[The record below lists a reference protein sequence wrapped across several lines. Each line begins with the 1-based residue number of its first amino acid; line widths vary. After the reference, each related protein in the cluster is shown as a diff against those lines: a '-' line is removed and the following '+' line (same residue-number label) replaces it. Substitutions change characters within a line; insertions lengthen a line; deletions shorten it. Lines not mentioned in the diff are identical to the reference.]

1 MGLTGLRVLGLTL
14 IHLMVLN
21 GLLVAIAD
29 AQGGECGL
37 GVAAV
42 SSSGEGV
49 MGSLTV
55 KVKPGSGLIFVSV
68 NPAVEVDVQ
77 GAARIAVLAASIVG
91 GFNPLAY
98 DYYFMLDSPAIIVG
112 GPSAGAAMAL
122 AVLLAVKGLE
132 CGGDYVVTGMINPDT
147 TIGPVGGL
155 KEKLEAAAASGAKTF
170 IVPLGQSKY
179 TYYERVLV
187 RRGPFTFITVRPE
200 TVDLKSYG
208 RELGVTVVEVRSLS
222 DLYSMVTGERI
233 AYANGS
239 LGDISG
245 LREVAARVLGEAE
258 SLLEALRGYNVRGG
272 IVEDAVSELN
282 SARDLLGR
290 GGSSYAILL
299 KGVRAASLA
308 QVAVWSVRGFD
319 VDVVY
324 ANVSRELEEFNTI
337 YESME
342 SSDLGVLEVK
352 GLAFLHAWRAGM
364 LLDTT
369 YSNIKGRGF
378 ATLEE
383 ALSIARSMW
392 EVRVAKLILAGVKPS
407 NVTVNVSSLRVVS
420 SYLVATAKGVIAYST
435 QVFSEANIGSPPDEA
450 IRMAVSASLTKDP
463 MAALL
468 LASRSMAIV
477 TSAIHSS
484 FTSGADTFDE
494 IARLALNLALKS
506 NSTLAQTLLRASLDL
521 RDYQLLTE
529 SILVSWATITMRG
542 PETPQIEEIPQPH
555 MITAPISKIGNGTQ
569 YSRVQRVLQTI
580 LEASIWTLAIATI
593 LLALLTITT
602 FIVYRKVR
610 GGTPT

>member
-29 AQGGECGL
+29 AQGGECSL

-98 DYYFMLDSPAIIVG
+98 DYYFMLDSPAITVG

-179 TYYERVLV
+179 TYYERVLA

-208 RELGVTVVEVRSLS
+208 RELGVAVVEVGSLS
-222 DLYSMVTGERI
+222 NLYSMVTGERI

-245 LREVAARVLGEAE
+245 LREVAARVVGEAE

-282 SARDLLGR
+282 SARDLLRR

-308 QVAVWSVRGFD
+308 QMAVWSVRGFD

-324 ANVSRELEEFNTI
+324 ANVSRELEEFNSI

-383 ALSIARSMW
+383 ALGIARSMW

-407 NVTVNVSSLRVVS
+407 NVTVNVNSLRVVS

-463 MAALL
+463 VAALL

-521 RDYQLLTE
+521 RDHQLLTE

-542 PETPQIEEIPQPH
+542 SEAPQRQEIPQPH
-555 MITAPISKIGNGTQ
+555 VITAPISKVGNGTQ

>member
-29 AQGGECGL
+29 ARGGECSL

-98 DYYFMLDSPAIIVG
+98 DYYFMLDSPAMIVG

-179 TYYERVLV
+179 THYERVLV

-208 RELGVTVVEVRSLS
+208 RELGVTVVEVGSLS

-245 LREVAARVLGEAE
+245 
-258 SLLEALRGYNVRGG
+258 
-272 IVEDAVSELN
+272 
-282 SARDLLGR
+282 
-290 GGSSYAILL
+290 
-299 KGVRAASLA
+299 
-308 QVAVWSVRGFD
+308 
-319 VDVVY
+319 
-324 ANVSRELEEFNTI
+324 
-337 YESME
+337 
-342 SSDLGVLEVK
+342 
-352 GLAFLHAWRAGM
+352 
-364 LLDTT
+364 
-369 YSNIKGRGF
+369 
-378 ATLEE
+378 
-383 ALSIARSMW
+383 
-392 EVRVAKLILAGVKPS
+392 
-407 NVTVNVSSLRVVS
+407 
-420 SYLVATAKGVIAYST
+420 
-435 QVFSEANIGSPPDEA
+435 
-450 IRMAVSASLTKDP
+450 
-463 MAALL
+463 
-468 LASRSMAIV
+468 
-477 TSAIHSS
+477 
-484 FTSGADTFDE
+484 
-494 IARLALNLALKS
+494 
-506 NSTLAQTLLRASLDL
+506 
-521 RDYQLLTE
+521 
-529 SILVSWATITMRG
+529 
-542 PETPQIEEIPQPH
+542 
-555 MITAPISKIGNGTQ
+555 
-569 YSRVQRVLQTI
+569 
-580 LEASIWTLAIATI
+580 
-593 LLALLTITT
+593 
-602 FIVYRKVR
+602 
-610 GGTPT
+610 

>member
-29 AQGGECGL
+29 AQGGECSL

-98 DYYFMLDSPAIIVG
+98 DYYFMLDSPAITVG

-208 RELGVTVVEVRSLS
+208 RELGVAVVEVGSLS
-222 DLYSMVTGERI
+222 NLYSMVTGERI

-282 SARDLLGR
+282 SARDLLRR

-324 ANVSRELEEFNTI
+324 ANVSRELEEFNSI

-383 ALSIARSMW
+383 ALDIARSMW

-407 NVTVNVSSLRVVS
+407 NVTVNVNSLRVVS

-435 QVFSEANIGSPPDEA
+435 QVFREANIGNPPDEA

-542 PETPQIEEIPQPH
+542 PETPQIQEIPQPH
-555 MITAPISKIGNGTQ
+555 VITAPISKVGNGTQ

-610 GGTPT
+610 GGAPT

>member
-29 AQGGECGL
+29 AQGGECSL

-98 DYYFMLDSPAIIVG
+98 DYYFMLDSPAITVG

-132 CGGDYVVTGMINPDT
+132 CGGGYVVTGMINPDT

-208 RELGVTVVEVRSLS
+208 RELGVAVVEVGSLS
-222 DLYSMVTGERI
+222 NLYSMVTGERI
-233 AYANGS
+233 TYANGS

-258 SLLEALRGYNVRGG
+258 SLLEALRGYSVRGG

-299 KGVRAASLA
+299 KGLRAASLA

-383 ALSIARSMW
+383 ALYIAMSMW

-407 NVTVNVSSLRVVS
+407 NVTVNVNSLRVVS
-420 SYLVATAKGVIAYST
+420 SYLVATAKGVVAYST
-435 QVFSEANIGSPPDEA
+435 QVFSEANIGNPPDEA

-542 PETPQIEEIPQPH
+542 LEAPQRQEILQPH
-555 MITAPISKIGNGTQ
+555 VITAPISKVGNGTQ

-602 FIVYRKVR
+602 FIVYRKV
-610 GGTPT
+610 GGRTPT

>member
-21 GLLVAIAD
+21 GLLTVIAD
-29 AQGGECGL
+29 AQGGECRL

-55 KVKPGSGLIFVSV
+55 KVKPGSGLIFISV

-112 GPSAGAAMAL
+112 GPSAGAAMTL

-132 CGGDYVVTGMINPDT
+132 CGGGYVVTGMINPDT

-208 RELGVTVVEVRSLS
+208 RELGVTVVEVGSLS
-222 DLYSMVTGERI
+222 NLYSMVTGERI

-258 SLLEALRGYNVRGG
+258 SLLEALRGHNVRGG

-282 SARDLLGR
+282 SARDLLRR
-290 GGSSYAILL
+290 GGSSYAVLL
-299 KGVRAASLA
+299 KGLRVASLA

-319 VDVVY
+319 VDAVY
-324 ANVSRELEEFNTI
+324 ANVSRELEEFNSI
-337 YESME
+337 YESVE

-364 LLDTT
+364 LLNTT

-407 NVTVNVSSLRVVS
+407 NVTVNVNSLRVVS

-435 QVFSEANIGSPPDEA
+435 QVFREANIGSPPDEA

-521 RDYQLLTE
+521 RDHQLLTE
-529 SILVSWATITMRG
+529 SILVSWATMTMKG
-542 PETPQIEEIPQPH
+542 LEAPQRQEIPQPH
-555 MITAPISKIGNGTQ
+555 MITAPISKVGSETQ
-569 YSRVQRVLQTI
+569 YFRVQRVLQTI

-610 GGTPT
+610 GGAPT